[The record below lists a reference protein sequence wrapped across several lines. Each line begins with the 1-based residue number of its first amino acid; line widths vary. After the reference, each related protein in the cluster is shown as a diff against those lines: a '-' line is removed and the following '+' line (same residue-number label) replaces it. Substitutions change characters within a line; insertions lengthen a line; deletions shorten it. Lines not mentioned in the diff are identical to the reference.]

1 MTTYRQGT
9 KEVLNLLEDLE
20 KKLNKHKPFYPS
32 ENDNYNFS
40 NNQFNYN
47 PVNSN
52 NYSEM
57 GNQYN
62 LDKITPS
69 MEFNIRKLI
78 KEEFNTLILPY
89 QEEMHSGLNIMDS
102 KIDKNSNEI
111 KDLKLK
117 NLNNLNNIIANDN
130 LGFSFNQ
137 PKQYD
142 NNQYVLRVEYENKI
156 NELEIQIS
164 TLNTYSKTLK
174 EAFDNKVVGT
184 DNYLGKDEFGLK
196 MNEIQNQFDSII
208 SDIKQIKNNMNNFNQ
223 SLNEIKINNNKIK
236 NDLLIEIQNIKND
249 FANKMDN
256 MNNNYNSINGII
268 KNQSNNNDLNE
279 QILNV
284 TSNLNNLKN
293 EFNVFTKQL
302 DINFINSLKTIVNQ
316 HVSIAELNVVKN
328 TISGC
333 ENNINQILNKNKNYD
348 TNISNIQNNITSL
361 ENKISNINLNN
372 MNNSDMGE
380 FAENNKKNMNLNDNQ
395 LNILNELQ
403 KIDLNKFLNFDF
415 NIIDEI
421 KDEIKNN
428 NENLALMKTTI
439 NELDTELQKLKQKL
453 DFDSSIKDLKD
464 SITNINERINKLEKN
479 QWKKSQ
485 IVDVQINTVEEEK
498 EDTKENKNVKRFNL
512 KDESTNKNNLQK
524 NPFNNPYN
532 EDDLEEDRSRNDNE
546 KEEDKENI
554 PRGNPQRSDM
564 FMPNEEEKKQNDENQ
579 NNNKEKENNNNTNN
593 NRKSKD
599 GNDDEDFSI
608 GDDLIID

>member
-47 PVNSN
+47 LVNSN

-485 IVDVQINTVEEEK
+485 IVDVEISNVGEEK
-498 EDTKENKNVKRFNL
+498 EDTKENKNAKRFNL

-608 GDDLIID
+608 GEDLIID

>member
-279 QILNV
+279 H
-284 TSNLNNLKN
+284 SNLNNLKN

-485 IVDVQINTVEEEK
+485 IVDVEISNVGEEK
-498 EDTKENKNVKRFNL
+498 EDTKENKNAKRFNL

>member
-1 MTTYRQGT
+1 MATYREGT

-372 MNNSDMGE
+372 INNSDIGE
-380 FAENNKKNMNLNDNQ
+380 FAKNNKKNMNLNDNQ

-485 IVDVQINTVEEEK
+485 IVDVEISNVGEEK

>member
-1 MTTYRQGT
+1 MATYREGT

-52 NYSEM
+52 NYTEL

-102 KIDKNSNEI
+102 KIDKNSNEM

>member
-47 PVNSN
+47 LVNSN

-256 MNNNYNSINGII
+256 MNNNFNSINGII

-372 MNNSDMGE
+372 INNSDIGE
-380 FAENNKKNMNLNDNQ
+380 FAKNNKKNMNLNDNQ

-485 IVDVQINTVEEEK
+485 IVDVEISNVGEEK
-498 EDTKENKNVKRFNL
+498 EDTKENKNAKRFNL

>member
-1 MTTYRQGT
+1 MATYRQGT

-333 ENNINQILNKNKNYD
+333 
-348 TNISNIQNNITSL
+348 
-361 ENKISNINLNN
+361 
-372 MNNSDMGE
+372 
-380 FAENNKKNMNLNDNQ
+380 
-395 LNILNELQ
+395 
-403 KIDLNKFLNFDF
+403 
-415 NIIDEI
+415 
-421 KDEIKNN
+421 
-428 NENLALMKTTI
+428 
-439 NELDTELQKLKQKL
+439 
-453 DFDSSIKDLKD
+453 
-464 SITNINERINKLEKN
+464 
-479 QWKKSQ
+479 
-485 IVDVQINTVEEEK
+485 
-498 EDTKENKNVKRFNL
+498 
-512 KDESTNKNNLQK
+512 
-524 NPFNNPYN
+524 
-532 EDDLEEDRSRNDNE
+532 
-546 KEEDKENI
+546 
-554 PRGNPQRSDM
+554 
-564 FMPNEEEKKQNDENQ
+564 
-579 NNNKEKENNNNTNN
+579 
-593 NRKSKD
+593 
-599 GNDDEDFSI
+599 
-608 GDDLIID
+608 

>member
-1 MTTYRQGT
+1 MATYRQGT

-47 PVNSN
+47 PVYSN

-57 GNQYN
+57 SNQYN

-380 FAENNKKNMNLNDNQ
+380 FAENNKKNINLNDNQ

-485 IVDVQINTVEEEK
+485 IVDVEISNVGEEK

-608 GDDLIID
+608 GEELIID

>member
-372 MNNSDMGE
+372 INNSDIGE
-380 FAENNKKNMNLNDNQ
+380 FAKNNKKNMNLNDNQ

-428 NENLALMKTTI
+428 NENLTLMKTNI

-453 DFDSSIKDLKD
+453 DFDSSIKDFKN
-464 SITNINERINKLEKN
+464 SIININDRINKLEKN

-485 IVDVQINTVEEEK
+485 IVDVEISNVGEEK
-498 EDTKENKNVKRFNL
+498 EDTKENKNAKRFNL